1 MPLPV
6 LYRIDSLI
14 REHHNYSFFWVT
26 LHILLPRLSFVM
38 KVLCCSH
45 FQGVLSRSVVCK
57 EGSSLA
63 GSQGTSVGFPTSSPC
78 LLSYWQGSWNSLF
91 QDTTSAIYQN
101 SANMWVC
108 SWILFCFKVFFVY
121 SVTLA
126 TSSQWH
132 LRGQVTLPVFFP
144 PLKKISA
151 ILEPFLINFHK
162 KNSQLGFCFELLET
176 YFKIWGKLTYLL
188 RFCLYMVFLSIY
200 FGLL

>member
-1 MPLPV
+1 MNIIIILFSELRCTYYYQDCLSWWRFYVVPIFKECFHV
-6 LYRIDSLI
+6 LWYAKKVHL
-14 REHHNYSFFWVT
+14 W
-26 LHILLPRLSFVM
+26 LGPRG
-38 KVLCCSH
+38 H
-45 FQGVLSRSVVCK
+45 QW
-57 EGSSLA
+57 A
-63 GSQGTSVGFPTSSPC
+63 YPTSSPC